1 MDKKIILTFN
11 ATMAQLYQISN
22 YFRETKGINVYFYN
36 VRITTTNNV
45 KCTTLE
51 KNAELLI
58 SMMQQGGYAI
68 INKESI

>member
-11 ATMAQLYQISN
+11 ATMAQLYQVNN

-36 VRITTTNNV
+36 VRITPTNNV

-68 INKESI
+68 ISKEPI